1 MDIRRIFSGAFQ
13 DIFGTQETQTS
24 QKTQQAQGILGT
36 QQDLLEPGTAGAPSI
51 GTTSQA
57 LTSGPTRIPDAD
69 KMPFLDQGTQ
79 NACGTTTLAMIMS
92 YLTGKSFTTADI
104 DSVIRRMNTFTSP
117 NDIIEFARDNG
128 LAAEGYNH
136 GSFEEVKS
144 MIDKGFPVQTLIQ
157 ADKQGMGYNIDGQHY
172 IAITGYETDPV
183 TGEEFILY
191 HDPNLG
197 DDPATAAVEGGE
209 QKMPVKEFER
219 MWGNVGFG
227 FDNYFMAFGPP
238 GSTLPPG
245 RNDGIEGVLGTLDGV
260 TNITNGLDRIGS
272 FDSVGSVVHGI
283 FQFPGGLAQTI
294 ISGVGGLFSLGGQW
308 LHDKLEGIPVLE
320 NILQPFADLID
331 TAGAVLGDL
340 GNGVGEAL
348 DSWGGAFEDLFAGD
362 FGGFASGIGEGIA
375 DVATGVADAVG
386 DVVSGIGDAV
396 GDLFSGW

>member
-1 MDIRRIFSGAFQ
+1 MRFRTFS
-13 DIFGTQETQTS
+13 DTQETQTA

-36 QQDLLEPGTAGAPSI
+36 QQDLLEQVTSGAPNI

-79 NACGTTTLAMIMS
+79 NACGTTSLAMIMS

-117 NDIIEFARDNG
+117 NDILEFARDNG
-128 LAAEGYNH
+128 VAAEGYNN
-136 GSFEEVKS
+136 GSLEEVKA
-144 MIDKGFPVQTLIQ
+144 MIDKGFPVQAMIQ
-157 ADKQGMGYNIDGQHY
+157 ADSQGMGYNIDGQHY
-172 IAITGYETDPV
+172 IVITGYETDPV

-191 HDPNLG
+191 HDPNRG

-209 QKMPVKEFER
+209 GRMPAAEFER

-227 FDNYFMAFGPP
+227 FDNYFMAFGPE
-238 GSTLPPG
+238 GAALPPG
-245 RNDGIEGVLGTLDGV
+245 RNDGVEAVLGTLDGV
-260 TNITNGLDRIGS
+260 TNLTNGLDRIGS

-283 FQFPGGLAQTI
+283 FQVPGGLAQTI

-320 NILQPFADLID
+320 NLLQPLAGLVD

-348 DSWGGAFEDLFAGD
+348 DSWGGAFESLFDGNFGD
-362 FGGFASGIGEGIA
+362 FASGIGEGFA
-375 DVATGVADAVG
+375 DVATGVVDAVG

-396 GDLFSGW
+396 GDFFSGW